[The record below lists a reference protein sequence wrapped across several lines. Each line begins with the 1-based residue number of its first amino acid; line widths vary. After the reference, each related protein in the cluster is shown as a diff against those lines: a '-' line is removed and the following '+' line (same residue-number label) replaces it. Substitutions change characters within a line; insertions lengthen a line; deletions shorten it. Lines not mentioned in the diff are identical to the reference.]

1 MFINSQTGDVIS
13 GGASLLETSDYLVH
27 GILLYI
33 FWGAF
38 LIIQVCSARYLKQ
51 FWYVNMWVH
60 GLFGCASG
68 ITTLAACILL
78 YVKSDEVITC
88 TNTEPVGFFFLIICP
103 WVIFGGIANKLAM
116 EKLKW

>member
-13 GGASLLETSDYLVH
+13 GGASLLETSDYLLH

-33 FWGAF
+33 SWGAF

-60 GLFGCASG
+60 GLFGCATG
-68 ITTLAACILL
+68 IITLAACILL
-78 YVKSDEVITC
+78 YVKSNEVIMYKHRAG
-88 TNTEPVGFFFLIICP
+88 GFFFLIICP
-103 WVIFGGIANKLAM
+103 WVILGGIANKLAM